1 MPNKPPVNRLE
12 QQTAPN
18 GAREHLRYT
27 PLVNTQAFDTIGNAA
42 VQLGNAYAKAQDTQD
57 KLKIQNFEEQL
68 NNEYKAM
75 NNALAKSQSPEEYD
89 EIAKTSMQK
98 MQEQGRDY
106 LGKRLFGEWE
116 ANQGQNYYAAL
127 KTDVEGQKISLMQKL
142 NYKTAQ
148 ETVEKKAYDYAYASP
163 AEQKDIDD
171 RFTVYLAT
179 NDFTPMQQ
187 QELKTQYE
195 KQKVNGQLSFMLD
208 QDPSQIA
215 KVGKDGKVWSVMD
228 DPNKYKTLSVH
239 EKMEWKQRA
248 LRKQKEAE
256 GTTKEKKLND
266 FLTKFN
272 QLWQDTP
279 SQAEIM
285 YQQLLERPADFEQA
299 TGLTATQVKSAYSYM
314 KDVLEQGEAGMQKQG
329 NWADV
334 QTKYNSFGL
343 DDKGNFRKSITTG
356 GTKIEYDRPTVEQLT
371 DLIGII
377 NDGITVNGFG
387 SGNRN
392 AAIKLKRNLMH
403 ELATQIKN
411 SDVQLSNTSHWYS
424 SDTVSEYMQ
433 KRIKEKLEHD
443 LHGAEIPDELIAQ
456 LYVDTFNTL
465 RERGVDL
472 AATDTVNKTQARAE
486 LGVVYAQLI
495 GNRYLLNEKETGA
508 VLTTDGGL
516 LSFGNGKTPTA
527 PTLKEPQGYKP
538 ETINDVAYMV
548 RRDKDGN
555 IIDKYPAWMKL

>member
-1 MPNKPPVNRLE
+1 MPNKPPINTFE
-12 QQTAPN
+12 QQTAPR
-18 GAREHLRYT
+18 GARENLRYT

-42 VQLGNAYAKAQDTQD
+42 VQLGNSYAKAQDTQD

-89 EIAKTSMQK
+89 EIAKTSIQK
-98 MQEQGRDY
+98 MQEQGKNY

-116 ANQGQNYYAAL
+116 ANQGQNYYTAL
-127 KTDVEGQKISLMQKL
+127 KTDVEGQKIGLMQKL

-228 DPNKYKTLSVH
+228 DPDKYKTLSVH

-334 QTKYNSFGL
+334 QTKYNSYGL
-343 DDKGNFRKSITTG
+343 DNKGNWHASTG
-356 GTKIEYDRPTVEQLT
+356 SGSSKIEYERPTVEQIT
-371 DLIGII
+371 DLIGTV
-377 NDGITVNGFG
+377 NDGITTNGFG

-392 AAIKLKRNLMH
+392 KAIELKNNLMH
-403 ELATQIKN
+403 QLASQIKEK
-411 SDVQLSNTSHWYS
+411 DVQLSNQSRWWS
-424 SDTVSEYMQ
+424 GDTVSEYVQ
-433 KRIKEKLEHD
+433 ESINEKLKRD
-443 LHGAEIPDELIAQ
+443 LHGAEIPDELVAQ

-465 RERGVDL
+465 RDRGVDL
-472 AATDTVNKTQARAE
+472 AANDTVSKTQARAE
-486 LGVVYAQLI
+486 LGVAYANLI
-495 GNRYLLNEKETGA
+495 GNRYLIDKEQTGA
-508 VLTTDGGL
+508 VLTNEGAL
-516 LSFGNGKTPTA
+516 HNISKGKNPA
-527 PTLKEPQGYKP
+527 AQPLKEPQGYKP
-538 ETINDVAYMV
+538 EMINNVAYMV

-555 IIDKYPAWMKL
+555 IIDKYPAWMK